1 LEKEITP
8 LCEQVKR
15 IMEKRIKTPAWL
27 RKALYFVT
35 LLGPGL
41 ITASAG
47 NDAPGIATYSVAGS
61 TYGYSVLWVIL
72 VIVVGIVL
80 VQEMAA
86 RMGTVTGKGTAD
98 LIRERF
104 GVKITAIAMLGL
116 LFANLGTTVA
126 EFAGVAA
133 AGELFG
139 VSRYITV
146 PIAGLIFS
154 FLILRGN
161 YKNVEKVLL
170 VLSLSAISY
179 LVTLFIIKPDW
190 AQIAQQAVRP
200 NIPMDANYMMLVLA
214 VIGTTI
220 TPWGIFYLQASIA
233 DKGKSVKDYGETKLD
248 VVVGSIWGNIISAT
262 IIIVTAATLFE
273 AGIVVTAAEDAAL
286 ALAPF
291 AGKGSSILFAAGLLG
306 ASLLAVSVLP
316 LSTTYAFCEAFG
328 FERGLDHSFKE
339 APVFYFIFGFISF
352 LGMALALIPN
362 IPLFDLMI
370 LSQTINA
377 VLLPLILVLFLII
390 ANDRAIMGKWVNPLV
405 ANVLTIIL
413 IIVVAVATVA
423 MFVAPLIT

>member
-1 LEKEITP
+1 
-8 LCEQVKR
+8 
-15 IMEKRIKTPAWL
+15 MIKQIKFPAWL
-27 RKALYFVT
+27 KRIFYFIT
-35 LLGPGL
+35 RLGPGL

-61 TYGYSVLWVIL
+61 TYGYSFLWVIL
-72 VIVVGIVL
+72 VIIVGIVL

-104 GVKITAIAMLGL
+104 GVKVTALAMLAL
-116 LFANLGTTVA
+116 LLANLGTTVA

-139 VSRYITV
+139 ISRYLMV
-146 PIAGLIFS
+146 PIAGLLFTM
-154 FLILRGN
+154 LILRGN

-170 VLSLSAISY
+170 VLTLSAMSY
-179 LVTLFIIKPDW
+179 LITLLIIKPDW
-190 AQIAQQAVRP
+190 AQIAHQAVSP
-200 NIPMDANYMMLVLA
+200 KIPLDANYMILVLA

-233 DKGKSVKDYGETKLD
+233 DKGKPVEEYGETRLD
-248 VVVGSIWGNIISAT
+248 VVVGSIWGNIISAV
-262 IIIVTAATLFE
+262 IIIVTAATLFK
-273 AGIVVTAAEDAAL
+273 AGIVVTAAEEAAQ

-291 AGKGSSILFAAGLLG
+291 AGEGSKILFAVGFLG

-328 FERGLDHSFKE
+328 FERGLNHRFGE
-339 APVFYFIFGFISF
+339 APVFYVIFGGMIL
-352 LGMALALIPN
+352 LGMVFALLPS

-390 ANDRAIMGKWVNPLV
+390 ANDRNIMGKWVNSSL
-405 ANVLTIIL
+405 ANILTILL
-413 IIVVAVATVA
+413 IAVVVLATVA
-423 MFVAPLIT
+423 MFVTPLIT

>member
-1 LEKEITP
+1 
-8 LCEQVKR
+8 
-15 IMEKRIKTPAWL
+15 METRFKAPAWL
-27 RKALYFVT
+27 RKAFYFIT

-61 TYGYSVLWVIL
+61 TYGYSFLWVIL
-72 VIVVGIVL
+72 VIIVGIVL

-104 GVKITAIAMLGL
+104 GVKITAIAMLAL
-116 LFANLGTTVA
+116 LAANLGTTVA

-139 VSRYITV
+139 ISRYITV
-146 PIAGLIFS
+146 PIAGLLFS
-154 FLILRGN
+154 LLILRGN
-161 YKNVEKVLL
+161 YKKVEKVLL
-170 VLSLSAISY
+170 VLTLSAISY
-179 LVTLFIIKPDW
+179 VVTLFIIKPDW

-200 NIPMDANYMMLVLA
+200 DIPLDSNYMMLVLA

-248 VVVGSIWGNIISAT
+248 VVVGSIWGNIVSAI
-262 IIIVTAATLFE
+262 IIIVTAATLYE
-273 AGIVVTAAEDAAL
+273 ADIVVTAAEDAAL

-291 AGKGSSILFAAGLLG
+291 AGEGSTILFAAGLLG

-328 FERGLDHSFKE
+328 FERGLNHSFKE
-339 APVFYFIFGFISF
+339 APVFYLIFGFIIF
-352 LGMALALIPN
+352 LGMVLPLIPS

-390 ANDRAIMGKWVNPLV
+390 ANDRSIMGKWVNPLL
-405 ANVLTIIL
+405 ANILTIVL
-413 IIVVAVATVA
+413 IIVVVAATVA

>member
-1 LEKEITP
+1 
-8 LCEQVKR
+8 
-15 IMEKRIKTPAWL
+15 M
-27 RKALYFVT
+27 RKALYFLT

-47 NDAPGIATYSVAGS
+47 NDAPGIATYSVVGS
-61 TYGYSVLWVIL
+61 TYGYNMLWVIL
-72 VIVVGIVL
+72 VIVIGIVL
-80 VQEMAA
+80 VQDMAA

-104 GVKITAIAMLGL
+104 GVKTTAIAMLAL
-116 LFANLGTTVA
+116 LIANLGTTVA

-146 PIAGLIFS
+146 PIAGVLFGI
-154 FLILRGN
+154 LILRGN
-161 YKNVEKVLL
+161 YKKVEKVLL
-170 VLSLSAISY
+170 VLTLSALSY
-179 LVTLFIIKPDW
+179 VVTLFIVKPDW
-190 AQIAQQAVRP
+190 AQIAQSSVRP
-200 NIPMDANYMMLVLA
+200 NIPMDAHYMMLVLA

-233 DKGKSVKDYGETKLD
+233 DKGKSVKDFGETRLD
-248 VVVGSIWGNIISAT
+248 VVVGSIWGNIISAI
-262 IIIVTAATLFE
+262 IIIVTAATLFK
-273 AGIVVTAAEDAAL
+273 AGIVVTAAEEAAL

-291 AGKGSSILFAAGLLG
+291 AGEGSSILFAVGLLG

-328 FERGLDHSFKE
+328 FERGLNHSFKE
-339 APVFYFIFGFISF
+339 AKAFYLIFGFIIL
-352 LGMALALIPN
+352 LGMAFALIPS

-377 VLLPLILVLFLII
+377 ILLPLILVLFLII
-390 ANDRAIMGKWVNPLV
+390 ANDRSIMGKWVNSLL
-405 ANVLTIIL
+405 ANMLTVVL
-413 IIVVAVATVA
+413 IIVVVTATIA
-423 MFVAPLIT
+423 MFIAPLIT

>member
-1 LEKEITP
+1 
-8 LCEQVKR
+8 
-15 IMEKRIKTPAWL
+15 MEKRIKTPAWL
-27 RKALYFVT
+27 RRVLYFIT

-61 TYGYSVLWVIL
+61 TYGYSLLWVIL

-104 GVKITAIAMLGL
+104 GVKTTAIAMLAL
-116 LFANLGTTVA
+116 LLANVGTTVA

-146 PIAGLIFS
+146 PIAGLLFS
-154 FLILRGN
+154 LLILRGN

-170 VLSLSAISY
+170 ILTLSAISY

-190 AQIAQQAVRP
+190 AQIAKQTVSP
-200 NIPMDANYMMLVLA
+200 SITMDSNYMMLVLA

-233 DKGKSVKDYGETKLD
+233 DKGKSVKDYAETRLD
-248 VVVGSIWGNIISAT
+248 VVVGSIWGNIISAI

-286 ALAPF
+286 ARAPF
-291 AGKGSSILFAAGLLG
+291 AGKGSTILFAAGFLG

-328 FERGLDHSFKE
+328 FERGLNHSFKE
-339 APVFYFIFGFISF
+339 APVFYFIFGFIIF
-352 LGMALALIPN
+352 LGMTLALIPS

-377 VLLPLILVLFLII
+377 ILLPFILVLFLII
-390 ANDRAIMGKWVNPLV
+390 ANDRSIMGKWVNSV
-405 ANVLTIIL
+405 TANILTVIL
-413 IIVVAVATVA
+413 MIVVVAATVA
-423 MFVAPLIT
+423 MFAAPLTT

>member
-1 LEKEITP
+1 
-8 LCEQVKR
+8 
-15 IMEKRIKTPAWL
+15 MIKQIKLPAWL
-27 RKALYFVT
+27 KRIFYFIT

-61 TYGYSVLWVIL
+61 TYGYSFLWVIL
-72 VIVVGIVL
+72 VIIVGIVL

-104 GVKITAIAMLGL
+104 GVKVTALAMLAL
-116 LFANLGTTVA
+116 LLANLGTTVA

-139 VSRYITV
+139 ISRYLTV
-146 PIAGLIFS
+146 PIAGLLFTM
-154 FLILRGN
+154 LILRGN

-170 VLSLSAISY
+170 VLTLSAMSY
-179 LVTLFIIKPDW
+179 LITLLIIKPDW
-190 AQIAQQAVRP
+190 AQIAHQAVSP
-200 NIPMDANYMMLVLA
+200 KIPLDANYMILVLA

-233 DKGKSVKDYGETKLD
+233 DKGKPVEEYGETRLD
-248 VVVGSIWGNIISAT
+248 VVVGSIWGNIISAV
-262 IIIVTAATLFE
+262 IIIVTAATLFK
-273 AGIVVTAAEDAAL
+273 AGIVVTAAEEAAQ

-291 AGKGSSILFAAGLLG
+291 AGEGSKILFAVGFLG
-306 ASLLAVSVLP
+306 ASPLAVSVLP

-328 FERGLDHSFKE
+328 FERGLNHRFGE
-339 APVFYFIFGFISF
+339 APVFYVIFGGMIL
-352 LGMALALIPN
+352 LGMVFALLPS

-390 ANDRAIMGKWVNPLV
+390 ANDRNIMGKWVNSSL
-405 ANVLTIIL
+405 ANILTILL
-413 IIVVAVATVA
+413 IAVVVLATVA
-423 MFVAPLIT
+423 MFVTPLIT

>member
-1 LEKEITP
+1 MKK
-8 LCEQVKR
+8 Q
-15 IMEKRIKTPAWL
+15 IKLPASL
-27 RKALYFVT
+27 RRVFYFIT

-104 GVKITAIAMLGL
+104 GVKTTAIAMLAL

-126 EFAGVAA
+126 EFAGIAA

-139 VSRYITV
+139 ISRYMTV
-146 PIAGLIFS
+146 PVAGVLFS
-154 FLILRGN
+154 LLILRGN

-170 VLSLSAISY
+170 VLTLSAISY

-190 AQIAQQAVRP
+190 AQIAHQTISP
-200 NIPMDANYMMLVLA
+200 KITFDSNYMMLVLA
-214 VIGTTI
+214 IIGTTI

-233 DKGKSVKDYGETKLD
+233 DKGKSIKDFSETRLD
-248 VVVGSIWGNIISAT
+248 VVVGSIWGNIISAI

-273 AGIVVTAAEDAAL
+273 AGIVVTSAEEAAL

-291 AGKGSSILFAAGLLG
+291 AGKGSTILFAAGLLG

-328 FERGLDHSFKE
+328 FERGLNHSFKE
-339 APVFYFIFGFISF
+339 APVFYFIFGSMVF
-352 LGMALALIPN
+352 LGMALALIPGM
-362 IPLFDLMI
+362 PLFDLMV

-390 ANDRAIMGKWVNPLV
+390 ANDRNIMGKWVNSSL
-405 ANVLTIIL
+405 ANILTIVL
-413 IIVVAVATVA
+413 IVVVVLATVA

>member
-1 LEKEITP
+1 
-8 LCEQVKR
+8 
-15 IMEKRIKTPAWL
+15 MIKQIKLPAWL
-27 RKALYFVT
+27 KRIFYFIT

-61 TYGYSVLWVIL
+61 TYGYSFLWVIL
-72 VIVVGIVL
+72 VIIVGIVL

-104 GVKITAIAMLGL
+104 GVKVTALAMLAL
-116 LFANLGTTVA
+116 LLANLGTTVA

-139 VSRYITV
+139 ISRYLMV
-146 PIAGLIFS
+146 PIAGLLFTM
-154 FLILRGN
+154 LILRGN

-170 VLSLSAISY
+170 VLTLSAMSY
-179 LVTLFIIKPDW
+179 LITLLIIKPDW
-190 AQIAQQAVRP
+190 AQIAHQAVSP
-200 NIPMDANYMMLVLA
+200 KIPLDANYMILVLA

-233 DKGKSVKDYGETKLD
+233 DKGKPVEEYGETRLD
-248 VVVGSIWGNIISAT
+248 VVVGSIWGNIISAV
-262 IIIVTAATLFE
+262 IIIVTAATLFK
-273 AGIVVTAAEDAAL
+273 AGIVVTAAEEAAQ

-291 AGKGSSILFAAGLLG
+291 AGEGSKILFAVGFLG

-328 FERGLDHSFKE
+328 FERGLNHRFGE
-339 APVFYFIFGFISF
+339 APVFYVIFGGMIL
-352 LGMALALIPN
+352 LGMVFALLPS

-390 ANDRAIMGKWVNPLV
+390 ANDRNIMGKWVNSSL
-405 ANVLTIIL
+405 ANILTILL
-413 IIVVAVATVA
+413 IAVVVLATVA
-423 MFVAPLIT
+423 MFVTPLKT

>member
-1 LEKEITP
+1 
-8 LCEQVKR
+8 
-15 IMEKRIKTPAWL
+15 MIKQIKLPAWL
-27 RKALYFVT
+27 KRIFYFIT

-61 TYGYSVLWVIL
+61 TYGYSFLWVLL
-72 VIVVGIVL
+72 VIIVGIVL

-104 GVKITAIAMLGL
+104 GVKVTALAMLAL
-116 LFANLGTTVA
+116 LLANLGTTVA

-139 VSRYITV
+139 ISRYLTV
-146 PIAGLIFS
+146 PIAGLLFTM
-154 FLILRGN
+154 LILRGN

-170 VLSLSAISY
+170 VLTLSAMSY
-179 LVTLFIIKPDW
+179 LITLLIIKPDW
-190 AQIAQQAVRP
+190 AQIAHQAVSP
-200 NIPMDANYMMLVLA
+200 KIPLDANYMILVLA

-233 DKGKSVKDYGETKLD
+233 DKGKPVEEYGETRLD
-248 VVVGSIWGNIISAT
+248 VVVGSIWGNIISAV
-262 IIIVTAATLFE
+262 IIIVTAATLFK
-273 AGIVVTAAEDAAL
+273 AGIVVTAAEEAAQ

-291 AGKGSSILFAAGLLG
+291 AGEGSKILFAVGFLG

-328 FERGLDHSFKE
+328 FERGLNHRFGE
-339 APVFYFIFGFISF
+339 APVFYVIFGGMIL
-352 LGMALALIPN
+352 LGMVFALLPS

-390 ANDRAIMGKWVNPLV
+390 ANDRNIMGKWVNSSL
-405 ANVLTIIL
+405 ANILTILL
-413 IIVVAVATVA
+413 IAVVVLATVA
-423 MFVAPLIT
+423 MFVTPLIT

>member
-1 LEKEITP
+1 
-8 LCEQVKR
+8 
-15 IMEKRIKTPAWL
+15 MIKQIKLPAWL
-27 RKALYFVT
+27 KRIFYFIT

-61 TYGYSVLWVIL
+61 TYGYSFLWVIL
-72 VIVVGIVL
+72 VIIVGIVL

-104 GVKITAIAMLGL
+104 GVKVTALAMLAL
-116 LFANLGTTVA
+116 LLANLGTTVA

-139 VSRYITV
+139 ISRYLTV
-146 PIAGLIFS
+146 PIAGLLFTM
-154 FLILRGN
+154 LILRGN

-170 VLSLSAISY
+170 VLTLSAMSY
-179 LVTLFIIKPDW
+179 LITLLIIKPDW
-190 AQIAQQAVRP
+190 AQIAHQAVSP
-200 NIPMDANYMMLVLA
+200 KIPLDANYMILVLA

-233 DKGKSVKDYGETKLD
+233 DKGKPVEEYGETRLD
-248 VVVGSIWGNIISAT
+248 VVVGSIWGNIISAV
-262 IIIVTAATLFE
+262 IIIVTAATLFK
-273 AGIVVTAAEDAAL
+273 AGIVVTAAEEAAQ

-291 AGKGSSILFAAGLLG
+291 AGEGSKILFAVGFLG

-328 FERGLDHSFKE
+328 FERGLNHRFGE
-339 APVFYFIFGFISF
+339 APVFYVIFGGMIL
-352 LGMALALIPN
+352 LGMVFALLPS

-390 ANDRAIMGKWVNPLV
+390 ANDRNIMGKWVNSSL
-405 ANVLTIIL
+405 ANILTILL
-413 IIVVAVATVA
+413 IAVVVLATVA
-423 MFVAPLIT
+423 MFVTPLIT